1 MSEARDLLAELRRQR
16 RAHDAELALLTEEQ
30 LRAPVAF
37 TWETMLTGQRGQTA
51 TAVARDMLLRRV
63 DHLEEHALQIEELL
77 RNRFELPRSQ
87 TQFIWG
93 ACQQSRGDLF
103 AALVGLTDAD
113 LDAKAPDAPDEWPLR
128 RILEHVNVVER
139 YYTLDVQHALE
150 RFRAGEPHGAL
161 PDDELQVER
170 PGASL
175 NDLLDELDQTREA
188 ALTALS
194 AVTDAELRAPAMWG
208 EVACDVRFLLM
219 RCAHHEREHTDQ
231 IHKVRALIG
240 KPRGEAAR
248 LLGVCW
254 QRSGHLEGQLVGA
267 PDDALDRD
275 PGDGEQPIRGLLA
288 HIGSAERFFKRMIEG
303 RDT

>member
-1 MSEARDLLAELRRQR
+1 MSEARAILAKLRQQR
-16 RAHDAELALLTEEQ
+16 RAHDAELALLTQTE

-77 RNRFELPRSQ
+77 RTRFGLPRTQ
-87 TQFIWG
+87 TQRIWG
-93 ACQQSRGDLF
+93 ACQQSRGDLL
-103 AALVGLTDAD
+103 AALVGVTDAD
-113 LDAKAPDAPDEWPLR
+113 LDNTSPAAPDEWSLR
-128 RILEHVNVVER
+128 QILEHVLVVER
-139 YYTLDVQHALE
+139 YYTMDTQYALA

-161 PDDELQVER
+161 PDDELQSER

-175 NDLLDELDQTREA
+175 SDLLDELDQAREA
-188 ALTALS
+188 ALATLGDLG
-194 AVTDAELRAPAMWG
+194 DAELRAPAMWG

-231 IHKVRALIG
+231 IHKARELIG
-240 KPRGEAAR
+240 KPRSEAAR

-254 QRSGHLEGQLVGA
+254 QRSGLLEGLLVGA

-275 PGDGEQPIRGLLA
+275 PGDGDLPIRRLLA
-288 HIGSAERFFKRMIEG
+288 HIGSAEQFFKRMIEG
-303 RDT
+303 RQ

>member
-1 MSEARDLLAELRRQR
+1 MSDTRGILAELRRQR
-16 RAHDAELALLTEEQ
+16 RAHDAELVSLTEEH

-37 TWETMLTGQRGQTA
+37 TLETMLTGQRGQTA
-51 TAVARDMLLRRV
+51 KAVARDMLLRRI
-63 DHLEEHALQIEELL
+63 DHLEEHALQVEDLL
-77 RNRFELPRSQ
+77 RNRFALPRSQ
-87 TQFIWG
+87 TQLIWG
-93 ACQQSRGDLF
+93 ACQLSRGDLL

-113 LDAKAPDAPDEWPLR
+113 LDDKAPDAPDEWPLR

-139 YYTLDVQHALE
+139 YYTMDALHALA

-161 PDDELQVER
+161 PDDELPVER

-175 NDLLDELDQTREA
+175 SDLLDELDQTREA
-188 ALTALS
+188 SLTALGE
-194 AVTDAELRAPAMWG
+194 VTDAELRAPAMWG

-219 RCAHHEREHTDQ
+219 RFAHHEREHTDQ
-231 IHKVRALIG
+231 ILKWRAACG

-254 QRSGHLEGQLVGA
+254 QRSGHLEGLLVTA
-267 PDDALDRD
+267 PDDTLDRD

-303 RDT
+303 RQ